1 LIVGPG
7 GYSKTTNFYEIMC
20 DYYDGGY
27 EILYNERRSIIRDGH
42 GLQRHIEELLKLKA
56 IR

>member
-1 LIVGPG
+1 
-7 GYSKTTNFYEIMC
+7 MC

-27 EILYNERRSIIRDGH
+27 EMLYNERRSIIRDGH